1 MDTKKSNIF
10 SINPEQTGQRLDN
23 FLIKKLKGIPKSL
36 VYKIIRSGQVRV
48 NKSRIEVSY
57 RLRNGD
63 TIRIPPYLL
72 NEDRVASNVLNNTE
86 AFIEYENDDFILI
99 NKPSGIAVHSGTN
112 QSVDFLSSLK
122 TALSNNELH

>member
-10 SINPEQTGQRLDN
+10 SINPKQTGQRLDN

-36 VYKIIRSGQVRV
+36 VYKIIRSGQVGV

-63 TIRIPPYLL
+63 TIRI
-72 NEDRVASNVLNNTE
+72 
-86 AFIEYENDDFILI
+86 IETF
-99 NKPSGIAVHSGTN
+99 
-112 QSVDFLSSLK
+112 
-122 TALSNNELH
+122 